1 MFSSSGAIACV
12 GLGLAMS
19 LLVAAPFGALQSVG
33 PAAPAPSRPEQFAG
47 VWDYNAEES
56 VNVATGR
63 PEQDP
68 RTGTAR
74 AAAAAKRQPAQ
85 PAPAPDPSA
94 GTTPRSAGVGA
105 GPPPDESVA
114 QAYRGILTA
123 WSRSAAR
130 DLLEVPETLTITV
143 APDAVTF
150 VDDLDRSRTYAT
162 NGRKAKYQLGSAIF
176 DAKAYWAGPQLK
188 KEIQSVGRF
197 QMTETYFLSEDGR
210 RLFVVIRIGAPSKT
224 SAKNTPAVG
233 VNRVYDR
240 VR

>member
-1 MFSSSGAIACV
+1 MFSSPGAIACV
-12 GLGLAMS
+12 GLGLAVS
-19 LLVAAPFGALQSVG
+19 LAAAPPGAATQSLG
-33 PAAPAPSRPEQFAG
+33 SAAPGAPPRVEQLAG

-56 VNVATGR
+56 VNAATGR

-68 RTGTAR
+68 RTATAR
-74 AAAAAKRQPAQ
+74 AAAAKRPPPQPLA
-85 PAPAPDPSA
+85 DPPSGA
-94 GTTPRSAGVGA
+94 SDRTRGSA
-105 GPPPDESVA
+105 GPPSDEAVV
-114 QAYRGILTA
+114 QAYRGMLTA

-143 APDAVTF
+143 AADAVTF
-150 VDDLDRSRTYAT
+150 VDDLDRARTYAT

-176 DAKAYWAGPQLK
+176 DAKAYWDGARLK

-197 QMTETYFLSEDGR
+197 QMTETYFLSDDGQ
-210 RLFVVIRIGAPSKT
+210 RLFVVIRIGDPSKT
-224 SAKNTPAVG
+224 QEKNAPAVG